1 MRYENIVKGRFIQRP
16 NRFVAYVDIDG
27 RQEKVHVK
35 NTGRCRE
42 LLIPDADV
50 YLERSSNPARSTAY
64 DLVAV
69 EKGGRVINMDS
80 QAPNRVV
87 LEWLRTRQLFPDLVS
102 VRPETVY
109 GSSRFDFYI
118 ETASEKIFME
128 VKGVTLEE
136 EGEARF
142 PDAPSERAV
151 KHVEELIRARQ
162 EGYGAYV
169 LFVIQMK
176 GVSHLVPNVRTHM
189 VARLWQTDTPTN
201 LWPSIHVYNSIGA
214 HVALCRCSLGKKRW
228 LRNSSLT
235 LCVSIILST
244 MFLKQHSMFDVL
256 TGLGMASAMYV
267 LVYRQDLLAHM
278 REALR
283 SRGNSRPQA
292 QG

>member
-1 MRYENIVKGRFIQRP
+1 MKYENIIKGRFIQRP
-16 NRFVAYVDIDG
+16 NRFIAYVDIDG
-27 RQEKVHVK
+27 KQEKVHVK

-42 LLIPDADV
+42 LLIPGVAV
-50 YLERSSNPARSTAY
+50 YLERSANPARSTAY

-69 EKGGRVINMDS
+69 EKEGRMVNMDS

-87 LEWLRTRQLFPDLVS
+87 LEWLHTKQLFPDLVS

-109 GSSRFDFYI
+109 GNSRFDFYI

-136 EGEARF
+136 EGEVRF

-176 GVSHLVPNVRTHM
+176 GVSHLVPNAKTHPEFAQALQRAVRE
-189 VARLWQTDTPTN
+189 
-201 LWPSIHVYNSIGA
+201 G
-214 HVALCRCSLGKKRW
+214 
-228 LRNSSLT
+228 
-235 LCVSIILST
+235 
-244 MFLKQHSMFDVL
+244 
-256 TGLGMASAMYV
+256 
-267 LVYRQDLLAHM
+267 
-278 REALR
+278 
-283 SRGNSRPQA
+283 
-292 QG
+292 